1 MTKEEILEAVSACID
16 HRCAA
21 CPLLKANG
29 NCVSALLAAVG
40 ASLGDVIKCS
50 DPRISHEY
58 GRGTVLQV
66 TLQDEGRQ
74 AGEELIKAYTGGY
87 MYLAAQRD

>member
-1 MTKEEILEAVSACID
+1 MTKPEIMEAVGACID
-16 HRCAA
+16 HKCAA
-21 CPLLKANG
+21 CPLLKTDG
-29 NCVSALLAAVG
+29 DCVNTLLAAVG

-66 TLQDEGRQ
+66 TLQDEGRT
-74 AGEELIKAYTGGY
+74 AGEELAKAYTGGY
-87 MYLAAQRD
+87 LYLAAQRG